1 MSTAVQFRR
10 GTAAEHT
17 TFAGL
22 EGEITVDTT
31 NDTLRVHDGSQAGGY
46 RLAKFSDIFTANNID
61 AHLIPATANTYD
73 LGSPAKPWRSL
84 YVSSNTII
92 IGNVN
97 ISTSGGQLVVGNNAV
112 ITGTVSGG
120 DIDLSGNT
128 STNNLTSTNL
138 TVSGNATI
146 TNLVLT
152 SVLDVA
158 YGGTGRSS
166 LVENGVA
173 IGANSSVMGFVT
185 GTSGQVMQIAA
196 DGTPTF
202 DKLDGGNF

>member
-1 MSTAVQFRR
+1 MATAVQFRR

-17 TFAGL
+17 TFTGL

-46 RLAKFSDIFTANNID
+46 RLARFSEILTANNIE

-73 LGSPAKPWRSL
+73 LGTAAKPWRSL

-97 ISTSGGQLVVGNNAV
+97 ISTTDGQLLVGNNAV
-112 ITGTVSGG
+112 ITGSVIDGSVSIAGNTQLGNLNVSG
-120 DIDLSGNT
+120 T
-128 STNNLTSTNL
+128 
-138 TVSGNATI
+138 ATI

-196 DGTPTF
+196 NGTPTF

>member
-1 MSTAVQFRR
+1 MATAVQFRR

-17 TFAGL
+17 TFTGL

-46 RLAKFSDIFTANNID
+46 RLARFSEILTANNIE

-73 LGSPAKPWRSL
+73 LGTAAKPWRSL

-97 ISTSGGQLVVGNNAV
+97 ISTADGQLLVGNNSV
-112 ITGTVSGG
+112 ITGSVAGGSVS
-120 DIDLSGNT
+120 IAGNT
-128 STNNLTSTNL
+128 SLTNL
-138 TVSGNATI
+138 NVSDTATI

-196 DGTPTF
+196 NGTPTF

>member
-1 MSTAVQFRR
+1 MATAVQFRR

-17 TFAGL
+17 TFTGL

-46 RLAKFSDIFTANNID
+46 RLAKFSDVLTANSID

-73 LGSPAKPWRSL
+73 LGSAAKPWRSL
-84 YVSSNTII
+84 FVSANTIVV
-92 IGNVN
+92 GNVS
-97 ISTSGGQLVVGNNAV
+97 ISTADGQLLVGNNAV
-112 ITGTVSGG
+112 ITGTVTGG
-120 DIDLSGNT
+120 DTELAGNT
-128 STNNLTSTNL
+128 TTGNLSTTNL

-196 DGTPTF
+196 NGTPTF
-202 DKLDGGNF
+202 DKLDGGSF

>member
-1 MSTAVQFRR
+1 MATAVQFRR

-17 TFAGL
+17 TFTGL

-46 RLAKFSDIFTANNID
+46 RLARFSEILTANNIE

-73 LGSPAKPWRSL
+73 LGTAAKPWRTL
-84 YVSSNTII
+84 YVSSNTIVV
-92 IGNVN
+92 GNVN
-97 ISTSGGQLVVGNNAV
+97 LSTANGTLYVGPDAV
-112 ITGTVSGG
+112 LTGTIADGSTL
-120 DIDLSGNT
+120 IAGNT
-128 STNNLTSTNL
+128 TLTNL
-138 TVSGNATI
+138 TVSGVTSI

-158 YGGTGRSS
+158 YGGTGRNSF
-166 LVENGVA
+166 VTNGVM
-173 IGANSSVMGFVT
+173 IGANSSAMGFVT

-196 DGTPTF
+196 NGTPIF

>member
-1 MSTAVQFRR
+1 MATAVQFRR

-17 TFAGL
+17 TFTGL

-46 RLAKFSDIFTANNID
+46 RLARFSEVLVANNIE

-73 LGSPAKPWRSL
+73 LGTPAKPWRSL

-97 ISTSGGQLVVGNNAV
+97 LSTSDGQLLVGNNSV
-112 ITGTVSGG
+112 ITGSVVGGSVS
-120 DIDLSGNT
+120 IAGNT
-128 STNNLTSTNL
+128 SLANLD
-138 TVSGNATI
+138 VSGTATI

-173 IGANSSVMGFVT
+173 IGANSSVMSFVT

-196 DGTPTF
+196 NGTPTF

>member
-1 MSTAVQFRR
+1 MATAVQFRR

-17 TFAGL
+17 TFTGL

-46 RLAKFSDIFTANNID
+46 RLAKFSDVLTANSID

-97 ISTSGGQLVVGNNAV
+97 ISTSDGQLVVGNNSV
-112 ITGTVSGG
+112 ITGSVIGGSVTIQGNTQLDNLNVSG
-120 DIDLSGNT
+120 T
-128 STNNLTSTNL
+128 
-138 TVSGNATI
+138 ATI

-196 DGTPTF
+196 NGTPTF
-202 DKLDGGNF
+202 DKLDGGSF